1 MKTNLLKYTSLA
13 AVLVFVIACSTK
25 RNSFLSRNSHA
36 LSSKYNILY
45 NGGLALDKG
54 VADLKFQ
61 YKDNFWERLPI
72 ERMQIKK
79 DAVLPGE
86 QKTANPDFERAET
99 KATKAIQKHSMNIGG
114 SEKNPQ
120 MDEAHLM
127 LGQARYYDQRFV
139 PALEAFN
146 YILYKYPNS
155 DKIYEAKIWRE
166 KTNMRLDNDAV
177 AVTNLGNLLKEI
189 KLKNQIYADA
199 NAALTQAYLNLG
211 KKDSAVAKLKL
222 ARDFTKENEEK
233 SRYRFILGQLY
244 EELGYKDSAFA
255 SYQEVIDMKRKAA
268 RQYVIHAHMR
278 QAAQFDYASGDTL
291 AFVEKYDKMLKD
303 RENRPYLDAL
313 NHQMALF
320 YDKQKNFKQAKKYYN
335 RSLKTRSEDQYMAA
349 SNYRNLADIYFND
362 ARYVTA
368 GKYYDSTMVQLDPR
382 TREFKSIQKK
392 RENLTDVIKYEAIAT
407 RNDSI
412 LNVYAMPEAQRVAYY
427 SDYIEKLKK
436 QQELLRKQKEKEAA
450 AGGNQNFG
458 QENLSEGKEAKVN
471 STNSKSATGA
481 ELSPEAMASASQKSA
496 ANASQN
502 AAPPTSASVSG
513 GDSNFYF
520 YNPTTVAF
528 GRNEF
533 KKQWGDRPWSNNWR
547 VSALKGANKPTD
559 EDVADAGEE
568 GDGKA
573 GEIKSDEMFTPE
585 FYIKQ
590 LPTTQKEI
598 DSIGKERNFAY
609 YQLGVIYKEKFSEY
623 KLASAKLEKL
633 LENNPEERLVLPSM
647 YNLYKIYEIL
657 GEKDKALAMKD
668 RIIREYPDSRYAQ
681 ILLNPDADSIAGGDS
696 PLVAYEKMFRLYE
709 SGDYKKV
716 LTDAAAAIDRFT
728 GDEMVPKFELLKA
741 NTTGKLKG
749 VEEYKKALN
758 FVALNYPNS
767 EEGKKAESMLARE
780 IVWMEA
786 LQFNSKEPLSWKI
799 LYKADN
805 LSDNKTIALY
815 GKIIK
820 FVKERSFE
828 KITVSIDLYTMDK
841 NFIVIHGMK
850 TEDHAKGIASILK
863 EFKEYKVQEPSYVI
877 SNENYKVVQIK
888 KNFEEFLKVGNGPI
902 VASAQPNLPPAPEDL
917 VKEVPQQKAPEPI
930 LQQQERERQPM
941 KTGQQYQNDKTKQ
954 QQQQQMFQP
963 DPAQPGSM
971 APPGSMMPPGMAP
984 PAGGR
989 PPRDDKP
996 KR

>member
-13 AVLVFVIACSTK
+13 AFLVFVIACSTK
-25 RNSFLSRNSHA
+25 RNSFVSRNSHA

-86 QKTANPDFERAET
+86 QKVVNADFERAET

-127 LGQARYYDQRFV
+127 LGKARYYDQRFV

-189 KLKNQIYADA
+189 KLKNQVFADA

-211 KKDSAVAKLKL
+211 MKDSAVAKLKL

-233 SRYRFILGQLY
+233 SRYRYILGQLY

-255 SYQEVIDMKRKAA
+255 SYQEVIDMKRQAA

-278 QAAQFDYASGDTL
+278 QAAQFDYTNGDTL
-291 AFVEKYDKMLKD
+291 AFVEKYNKMLKD

-320 YDKQKNFKQAKKYYN
+320 YDKQKNFTQAKKYYN

-382 TREFKSIQKK
+382 TREFKAISKK
-392 RENLTDVIKYEAIAT
+392 RENLVDVIKYEAIAT

-412 LNVYAMPEAQRVAYY
+412 LTVYAMPEAQRVAYY
-427 SDYIEKLKK
+427 GEYIEKLKK

-450 AGGNQNFG
+450 AGANQNDG
-458 QENLSEGKEAKVN
+458 QENLGEIKDTKISN
-471 STNSKSATGA
+471 TNSKNATGS
-481 ELSPEAMASASQKSA
+481 ELSPEAMAAASKKAA
-496 ANASQN
+496 ANASQT
-502 AAPPTSASVSG
+502 AAPPPSASVSG

-533 KKQWGDRPWSNNWR
+533 KKQWGDRAWSGNWR
-547 VSALKGANKPTD
+547 VSALKGANKPAD
-559 EDVADAGEE
+559 EEIADAGDET
-568 GDGKA
+568 DAKA
-573 GEIKSDEMFTPE
+573 NEAKSQEMLTPE

-623 KLASAKLEKL
+623 KLAAAKLEKL
-633 LENNPEERLVLPSM
+633 LENKPEERLILPSM

-657 GEKDKALAMKD
+657 GDKDKALAMKD
-668 RIIREYPDSRYAQ
+668 RITREYPDSRYAQ

-696 PLVAYEKMFRLYE
+696 PQVAYEKLFRIYE

-716 LTDAAAAIDRFT
+716 LTDAAAAVDRFT

-749 VEEYKKALN
+749 LEEYKKALN

-815 GKIIK
+815 GKIVK
-820 FVKERSFE
+820 FVKERAFE
-828 KITVSIDLYTMDK
+828 KITVSIDTYTMTQ

-850 TEDHAKGIASILK
+850 TEDHAKGIASILR
-863 EFKEYKVQEPSYVI
+863 EFKEYKVQETPYVI

-902 VASAQPNLPPAPEDL
+902 VAAAQPNLPPAPEDK
-917 VKEVPQQKAPEPI
+917 VEAPVQKAPEPNRE
-930 LQQQERERQPM
+930 QERERQPM
-941 KTGQQYQNDKTKQ
+941 KTGQQNQNDKTKQ
-954 QQQQQMFQP
+954 QQQMFQP
-963 DPAQPGSM
+963 DQMQPGSM
-971 APPGSMMPPGMAP
+971 APPGSMMPPGMSP

-989 PPRDDKP
+989 PPRDEKP